1 MNKSCATILKK
12 RDSLPRLA
20 MVMAAGCAAL
30 PFLVA
35 SSISALKASELAN
48 PPPPAVTILTPPK
61 SQTVREGDPVQFEVI
76 PGNPNG
82 TVTFQWFKDG
92 APISGATN
100 PVLKVTGFGAP
111 LSRWT
116 FETGP
121 QDVMG
126 GLKGTLLGG
135 ATVSQGRLKLNG
147 SGQYLM
153 SSPLVADIREKTLEA
168 WIYIAAVDGTH
179 RDVIS
184 LQTLTGNY
192 LNDEFDA
199 IVLGEGEPGH
209 WRSGSDYFRRTVSF
223 GGPVES
229 AAPAQMVHVAA
240 VYSADDRIAFYRNGV
255 PYGTAYVPRTD
266 RSTLRRYSAATSVLT
281 LGTRLLEQPGLAGAF
296 QGEIEE
302 ARLYDQALN
311 AGDIARSFAAGPNSL
326 PEGARRGAEKADSG
340 SYTVTVTPVGGG
352 EIVTVGASLKVQP
365 RTLVYNQTFSTTPGS
380 EWSSRITS
388 VTPLGVRNFLG
399 EFGNQTVT
407 LSLSN
412 LAEHTVIE
420 ASFDLFILK
429 SWDGNNAYYGPDI
442 WDFRVANEPPLL
454 RTTFAHAL
462 PNNYIYP
469 FGQAYPGGFP
479 GGLFPPFTGAVEVG
493 TMGYVFNNLGP
504 MNSVYHLRF
513 CFAHTNA
520 DLRLQF
526 SASGLQGISDESWG
540 LDNVR
545 VESAIAPGGLVELA
559 TPIAQTPEEGGD
571 AVIEVRR
578 AGSSVGEI
586 SVDYTTISGTAK
598 AGEDYTETAGTL
610 VFADGETSK
619 FISIPILPDNIPE
632 AFQDFKLTL
641 SNPTGGAAIGC
652 NVTTITILDNDG
664 FIEFSRTNYVTTE
677 LEERLGVDV
686 RWTGDTNATVSVAIR
701 SVDESAWASG
711 YDFVGPIDQVITFNP
726 GETTKTVTISPVDN
740 PWMEDEERFRLELYN
755 PTGVGSLGAAGVAS
769 VVILDNDTPSGAGRG
784 LNERVQSIGLEAGG
798 NIVLGGGFSYAN
810 GVFQVDVTRF
820 DSEGAWDAKFANNV
834 GANAQV
840 ECVLPQPDGKI
851 LVGGG
856 FTTFNSAARNRITR
870 LNRDGS
876 LDSGFSAGTGA
887 DNTVRRILLQSD
899 GKIILVGDFTTL
911 AGVARNRIGR
921 LNPNGS
927 LDMTF
932 DPGSGAN
939 NSIYG
944 VALQSTGR
952 IIISGPFSTFNGAA
966 RNRLARVN
974 ADGSL
979 DNSFVVGSGM
989 NGRANVILP
998 LQGDKL
1004 LLGGGF
1010 TTINGVSA
1018 VRMARLNA
1026 NGSLDT
1032 SFSVGGGAND
1042 GVQAMAL
1049 QPDGKIVVGGD
1060 WTTWDGAQ
1068 RARIVRVNT
1077 NGVLDNTFA
1086 AGGGANATVSALAV
1100 LPDGRVAVGGAF
1112 KVLNGFNRYRFALLD
1127 GNGGLPPEPL
1137 RWVQWTSA
1145 YGGNDHWYS
1154 FTSRP
1159 LDWRQ
1164 AEAEAIT
1171 WKGHLAD
1178 IASHEE
1184 ASFVQRTFLVGLN
1197 QLRPF
1202 WIGFNDAASEGK
1214 FVWSSDAPAPY
1225 TDWSPGE
1232 PNNSSNEDYAA
1243 INWAFSYRGGSV
1255 ASDLGQW
1262 NDLSLAGS
1270 PNTGMA
1276 DGPYFG
1282 IMETAVNPN
1291 TPTTPLSWVAFNDF
1305 APGPGTHSNAT
1316 SIHVFTNQVGFL
1328 RDIRTGDNL
1337 PVSLTIESFGASGA
1351 NVSANPAPGTPASNV
1366 FGGFVDFSPGASGT
1380 NQSIE
1385 VAGTDAVTYR
1395 FSGLDPDRRYR
1406 FIGTAIRGEDT
1417 YTNRWAL
1424 VEIYHAADYVPS
1436 HTPGVLTS
1444 NQTPTLRANQAA
1456 LNTGRNHTAD
1466 SGDFVAWVGI
1476 QPTPDG
1482 TFTIICRQYTGPVPG
1497 GKSDGVHA
1505 YSITGLSLAQESVPP
1520 DPTVWVR
1527 QPAPVFA
1534 TVGSVALFQTAV
1546 LGYGPV
1552 AYQWRKNGVD
1562 LPGETNPGFRIASA
1576 QSEDQGLYDTTAS
1589 SPSGVTTNRSAA
1601 LTIVVKPFLIT
1612 PPLPQT
1618 NLVAEGRSATFYVEA
1633 GGDLPLSYRWQKNG
1647 LSVTNA
1653 ILNAHRSLFTVANA
1667 TFTTGTRITVVVTN
1681 AYDVLGA
1688 SAPAWLVAMHD
1699 ADHDGMGDEWET
1711 SFGLDPANPLDASV
1725 DSDLDGLSN
1734 LAEFSAGTNPTN
1746 TTSVL
1751 RLEAKGAVGSSDVVL
1766 SFDAM
1771 PHKSYILEAA
1781 DSLSSQDWQTVS
1793 IIAPEPI
1800 ARTVTTTNSPAI
1812 SAGGRFYR
1820 ARTPAFP

>member
-1 MNKSCATILKK
+1 MTG
-12 RDSLPRLA
+12 PQRLA
-20 MVMAAGCAAL
+20 TAFAAGCAILTFSEVSPFAL
-30 PFLVA
+30 QAAQP
-35 SSISALKASELAN
+35 AN
-48 PPPPAVTILTPPK
+48 PPPPAITLLTPPK
-61 SQTVREGDPVQFEVI
+61 SQTAREGDPIQFEVI
-76 PGNPNG
+76 PGNPRG

-92 APISGATN
+92 TPITGATN
-100 PVLKVTGFGAP
+100 PVLKVAGFGAP

-116 FETGP
+116 FESGA
-121 QDVMG
+121 QDVLG
-126 GLKGTLLGG
+126 GLGGTLVGG

-147 SGQYLM
+147 SGQYLR
-153 SSPLVADIREKTLEA
+153 SLPLIADIRQKTLEA
-168 WIYIAAVDGTH
+168 WIYIAAIDGTH

-192 LNDEFDA
+192 QNDEFDG

-209 WRSGSDYFRRTVSF
+209 WRSGSDYFRRTVSL

-229 AAPAQMVHVAA
+229 ASPAQLVHVAA

-255 PYGTAYVPRTD
+255 AYGVSYVPLTD
-266 RSTLRRYSAATSVLT
+266 RSALRRYSAATSVLT
-281 LGTRLLEQPGLAGAF
+281 LGIRLLELPGLAGAF

-302 ARLYDQALN
+302 ARLYDQALS

-326 PEGARRGAEKADSG
+326 AEGTRRGVGTADSG
-340 SYTVTVTPVGGG
+340 SYSVTVTAVGGG
-352 EIVTVGASLKVQP
+352 ESATAAATLKVQP

-380 EWSSRITS
+380 EWSSRATS
-388 VTPLGVRNFLG
+388 VTPIGARTFLG
-399 EFGNQTVT
+399 ELGNQIVT

-420 ASFDLFILK
+420 ASFDLLILK
-429 SWDGNNAYYGPDI
+429 SWDGNNAFFGPDI
-442 WDFRVANEPPLL
+442 WDFRVANELPLL
-454 RTTFAHAL
+454 RTTFNHSL

-479 GGLFPPFTGAVEVG
+479 GGSFAPFTGAVEVG
-493 TMGYVFNNLGP
+493 TLGYEFNNLGP
-504 MNSVYHLRF
+504 MNSVYPLKF

-526 SASGLQGISDESWG
+526 SASGLQAISDESWG

-545 VESAIAPGGLVELA
+545 VESLMAPGGLVELA
-559 TPIAQTPEEGGD
+559 TPILQTPEEGGD

-578 AGSSVGEI
+578 TGSGSGEVSVE
-586 SVDYTTISGTAK
+586 YATTSGTAK
-598 AGEDYTETAGTL
+598 AGEDYTETSGTL
-610 VFADGETSK
+610 VFADGETTK
-619 FISIPILPDNIPE
+619 FISIPILPDNISE

-641 SNPTGGAAIGC
+641 SNPTGGASLGC
-652 NVTTITILDNDG
+652 NVATITILDNDG

-677 LEERLGVDV
+677 LDEGLGVEV
-686 RWTGDTNATVSVAIR
+686 RWTGDTNATVSVAVR
-701 SVDESAWASG
+701 SIDESAWSSG
-711 YDFVGPIDQVITFNP
+711 YDFLGPINYVITFNP
-726 GETTKTVTISPVDN
+726 GETTKTITVSPVDN

-755 PTGVGSLGAAGVAS
+755 PTGVASLGSARVAS
-769 VVILDNDTPSGAGRG
+769 VVILDNDTPLGAGRG
-784 LNERVQSIGLEAGG
+784 LNDGVLSIALESGG

-810 GVFQVDVTRF
+810 GVLQTDVTRL
-820 DSEGAWDAKFANNV
+820 DSEGAWDTKFDKNI
-834 GANAQV
+834 GAGSYV
-840 ECVLPQPDGKI
+840 ECVLLQPDGKI
-851 LVGGG
+851 LVGGS
-856 FTTFNSAARNRITR
+856 FTYFNNVPRNHITR

-876 LDSGFSAGTGA
+876 LDSGFSAGPGA
-887 DNTVRRILLQSD
+887 DGLVRRILLQPD

-911 AGVARNRIGR
+911 AGVARSRIGR
-921 LNPNGS
+921 LNANGT
-927 LDMTF
+927 LDATF

-944 VALQSTGR
+944 VALQTTGR

-979 DNSFVVGSGM
+979 DNSFVVGAGM
-989 NGRANVILP
+989 NARANVILP
-998 LQGDKL
+998 LPGDKL
-1004 LLGGGF
+1004 LLGGFF
-1010 TTINGVSA
+1010 TTINGASA
-1018 VRMARLNA
+1018 IRMARLNA

-1032 SFSVGGGAND
+1032 TFGVGAGPSA
-1042 GVQAMAL
+1042 GVLAMAL

-1060 WTTWDGAQ
+1060 WMTWDGTQ

-1086 AGGGANATVSALAV
+1086 VGAGANASVSALAV

-1127 GNGGLPPEPL
+1127 GNGGLPSEPL
-1137 RWVQWTSA
+1137 RWTQWTSA
-1145 YGGNDHWYS
+1145 YGGNNHWYS

-1159 LDWRQ
+1159 ADWSH
-1164 AEAEAIT
+1164 AEVEAIN

-1178 IASHEE
+1178 IASPEE
-1184 ASFVQRTFLVGLN
+1184 ASFIKRTFLAGLN

-1202 WIGFNDAASEGK
+1202 WIGFNDAAAEGK

-1225 TDWSPGE
+1225 TDWSSGE
-1232 PNNSSNEDYAA
+1232 PNNSGNEDYAA
-1243 INWAFSYRGGSV
+1243 INWAFSSRVGAI

-1262 NDLSLAGS
+1262 NDLPLAGS
-1270 PNTGMA
+1270 LNTGGA

-1291 TPTTPLSWVAFNDF
+1291 PPTTQLSWVAFNDF
-1305 APGPGTHSNAT
+1305 APGAGTHSNAT
-1316 SIHVFTNQVGFL
+1316 SIHVFTNQVGYL
-1328 RDIRTGDNL
+1328 RDIRTGDSL
-1337 PVSLTIESFGASGA
+1337 PVSLTLESFGASGA
-1351 NVSANPAPGTPASNV
+1351 NVSVNPAPGSPASNV
-1366 FGGFVDFSPGASGT
+1366 FSSFVDFSPGVSGT

-1385 VAGTDAVTYR
+1385 VAGSDAVTYR

-1406 FIGTAIRGEDT
+1406 FIGTAIRGEDA

-1424 VEIYHAADYVPS
+1424 VEIYHAADYFPS

-1456 LNTGRNHTAD
+1456 LNTGRNHTSD

-1505 YSITGLSLAQESVPP
+1505 YSLTGISLAQESVPP
-1520 DPTVWVR
+1520 DPPVWVR
-1527 QPAPVFA
+1527 HPSPVFA
-1534 TVGSVALFQTAV
+1534 AVGSAATFQTAI
-1546 LGYGPV
+1546 LGYGPI

-1562 LPGETNPGFRIASA
+1562 LPGETQPELRISSVQAG
-1576 QSEDQGLYDTTAS
+1576 DQGVYSTIATS
-1589 SPSGVTTNRSAA
+1589 SAGPTTNRAAA
-1601 LTIVVKPFLIT
+1601 LTIIVKPFLIT
-1612 PPLPQT
+1612 QPLPQT
-1618 NLVAEGRSATFYVEA
+1618 NLVAEGQSATFYVEA

-1653 ILNAHRSLFTVANA
+1653 ILNSHRSLFTLANA
-1667 TFTTGTRITVVVTN
+1667 TFTSSTRITVVVTN
-1681 AYDVLGA
+1681 AYGLLAA
-1688 SAPAWLVAMHD
+1688 SAPAWLVVMHD
-1699 ADHDGMGDEWET
+1699 ADHDGMGDEWEM
-1711 SFGLDPANPLDASV
+1711 SFGLDPTNPLDASA
-1725 DSDLDGLSN
+1725 DGDLDGLIN

-1746 TTSVL
+1746 ATSVL
-1751 RLEAKGAVGSSDVVL
+1751 RLEARGAVGSSEVVL

-1781 DSLSSQDWQTVS
+1781 NSLGSQVWQTVS
-1793 IIAPEPI
+1793 IIAPTPS
-1800 ARTVTTTNSPAI
+1800 ARTVTTTNSPPTD
-1812 SAGGRFYR
+1812 AGGRFYR